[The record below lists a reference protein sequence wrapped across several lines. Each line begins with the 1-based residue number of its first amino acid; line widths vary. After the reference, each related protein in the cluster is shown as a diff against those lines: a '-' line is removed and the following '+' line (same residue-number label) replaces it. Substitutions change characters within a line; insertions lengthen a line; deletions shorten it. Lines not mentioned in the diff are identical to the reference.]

1 MTIAEKVT
9 NHIKEAWTN
18 DEGKIEIDNN
28 NIDNLVKDVMSNI
41 EYYSKNTGT
50 IDAKVL
56 SVGNLNDMVNHPQHY
71 IQSKY
76 ECIDVIEEITK
87 PCSKFE
93 AYIIGTVLK
102 YIWRFKYKN
111 GLEDL
116 KKARWYLDR
125 LISKEEEE
133 NK

>member
-1 MTIAEKVT
+1 MIQDCDTCKHTEKSSNEEPCT
-9 NHIKEAWTN
+9 NCNGDVNYFEPI
-18 DEGKIEIDNN
+18 NN
-28 NIDNLVKDVMSNI
+28 KSTEDI
-41 EYYSKNTGT
+41 
-50 IDAKVL
+50 
-56 SVGNLNDMVNHPQHY
+56 VNNPKHY
-71 IQSKY
+71 TQGAI

-102 YIWRFKYKN
+102 YLWRFKFKN

-125 LISKEEEE
+125 LINNMECE
-133 NK
+133 

>member
-1 MTIAEKVT
+1 MEKCKKCKKINECEVDLSEL
-9 NHIKEAWTN
+9 KEGYFECK
-18 DEGKIEIDNN
+18 DFEPINN
-28 NIDNLVKDVMSNI
+28 LK
-41 EYYSKNTGT
+41 
-50 IDAKVL
+50 
-56 SVGNLNDMVNHPQHY
+56 DMVNQPPHY
-71 IQSKY
+71 TQGAI

-102 YIWRFKYKN
+102 YLWRFKFKN

-125 LISKEEEE
+125 LIGKMEGEE
-133 NK
+133 NGR

>member
-1 MTIAEKVT
+1 MKTLETK
-9 NHIKEAWTN
+9 
-18 DEGKIEIDNN
+18 
-28 NIDNLVKDVMSNI
+28 
-41 EYYSKNTGT
+41 
-50 IDAKVL
+50 
-56 SVGNLNDMVNHPQHY
+56 DMVNHPQHY
-71 IQSKY
+71 TQGNM

-111 GLEDL
+111 GIEDL

-125 LISKEEEE
+125 LILKEEEL
-133 NK
+133 K

>member
-1 MTIAEKVT
+1 MTILEKVT
-9 NHIKEAWTN
+9 NHVKEAWKD
-18 DEGKIEIDNN
+18 DEGKIAIYDN
-28 NIDNLVKDVMSNI
+28 NIDDLVKDVMNNI

-50 IDAKVL
+50 VDVKVL

-71 IQSKY
+71 TQSKY

-87 PCSKFE
+87 PCNMFE

-125 LISKEEEE
+125 LILRMEDTE
-133 NK
+133 